1 MPDINGDRESGAERR
16 LVLRHHRL
24 KMKAARLIGT
34 ERGADNARR
43 VADNERHFVGRA
55 MRGRHEEIAFVF
67 AVVVVGDDDDFAVG
81 EGLDRGFDATV
92 AVGHDSTSKK
102 GLLFEWPRRSL
113 ADLTA
118 MH

>member
-1 MPDINGDRESGAERR
+1 VFSPR
-16 LVLRHHRL
+16 RL
-24 KMKAARLIGT
+24 KMKAAGLIGA
-34 ERGADNARR
+34 ERGAANARR
-43 VADNERHFVGRA
+43 IADNERPFVGGA

-81 EGLDRGFDATV
+81 EGIDRGFDATV
-92 AVGHDSTSKK
+92 AVGHDSPSKK